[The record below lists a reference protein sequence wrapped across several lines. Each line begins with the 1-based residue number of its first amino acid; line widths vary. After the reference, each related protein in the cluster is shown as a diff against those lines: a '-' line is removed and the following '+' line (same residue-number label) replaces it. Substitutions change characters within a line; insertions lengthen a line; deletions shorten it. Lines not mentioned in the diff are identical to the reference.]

1 MTKMILMVGVPGSGK
16 STWLRTHQ
24 KYFDDFHTIVS
35 RDDIRFSYLKDGD
48 DYFAYEKE
56 VWKDFIEQ
64 IKDGLATQEEVY
76 VDATHLNERNRAK
89 LFRALGSTLYG
100 VELEAVYFNLPL
112 ETIIAQNAN
121 RTGRKFV
128 QPEAITNMYSQLREP
143 TFEEGFSKIYT
154 ITSQGMTIQEKTD
167 ND

>member
-1 MTKMILMVGVPGSGK
+1 M
-16 STWLRTHQ
+16 
-24 KYFDDFHTIVS
+24 
-35 RDDIRFSYLKDGD
+35 
-48 DYFAYEKE
+48 
-56 VWKDFIEQ
+56 
-64 IKDGLATQEEVY
+64 
-76 VDATHLNERNRAK
+76 
-89 LFRALGSTLYG
+89 FRALGSTLYG

-128 QPEAITNMYSQLREP
+128 PPEAITTMYSQLREP

-154 ITSQGMTIQEKTD
+154 ITTKGMTIQEKAG